1 MRKSKFWIQI
11 GHLLYGVILPF
22 YYYDQNPS
30 GFCFLVQISAFVI
43 YTLLRIPNLNVK
55 GKTKRILVIVVKW
68 RHSCKWPI
76 KVLLSPMNVT
86 VAFLRVL
93 EPLRAQVRS
102 DCTSPPEP
110 QVIQYF
116 QLFTSSTEYSR
127 EKEEKRGAVQNSK
140 AWKQRSKYK
149 VGR

>member
-1 MRKSKFWIQI
+1 
-11 GHLLYGVILPF
+11 
-22 YYYDQNPS
+22 
-30 GFCFLVQISAFVI
+30 
-43 YTLLRIPNLNVK
+43 
-55 GKTKRILVIVVKW
+55 
-68 RHSCKWPI
+68 
-76 KVLLSPMNVT
+76 MNVT

-127 EKEEKRGAVQNSK
+127 EKKEKRGAVRNSK
-140 AWKQRSKYK
+140 A
-149 VGR
+149 